1 MGVDLVVV
9 DLVGVDLVGVN
20 LVGRPSG
27 RTSLSGEVAQNHRV
41 DGLHSGEVAERWIDK

>member
-1 MGVDLVVV
+1 MGVDLVGV

-27 RTSLSGEVAQNHRV
+27 RTSLSGGGSSESQEPNHAN
-41 DGLHSGEVAERWIDK
+41 E